1 MKAAAFLQPCK
12 VHISEIQGHK
22 DARSA
27 LMAGD
32 GKAITNAF
40 FNAEELKPD
49 GIFTVADLRAAAL
62 QPVEWGIPWWSPT
75 LTKWT
80 FGRRW
85 GETYLLGEGAG
96 VGKTNFCTRKE
107 EHKAELQSLNR

>member
-1 MKAAAFLQPCK
+1 
-12 VHISEIQGHK
+12 
-22 DARSA
+22 
-27 LMAGD
+27 MAGD

-40 FNAEELKPD
+40 FNAEEFKPD
-49 GIFTVADLRAAAL
+49 GIFTVADLRASAL

-85 GETYLLGEGAG
+85 GETYLLGAGAG
-96 VGKTNFCTRKE
+96 VGQTDFCT
-107 EHKAELQSLNR
+107 QSICFDEIGRASCRERVCQYV